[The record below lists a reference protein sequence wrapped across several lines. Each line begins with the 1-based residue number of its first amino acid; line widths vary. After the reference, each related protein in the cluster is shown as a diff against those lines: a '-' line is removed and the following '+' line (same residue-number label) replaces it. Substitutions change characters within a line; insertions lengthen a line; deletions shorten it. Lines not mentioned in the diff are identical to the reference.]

1 MIDEKYI
8 AAVDLGSSKIAL
20 CVAKVSGDDVQIVYY
35 KEHPSDGIRGSIVTN
50 PMKASAPLKKAIA
63 EAENELMIKILQV
76 VVGLP
81 RDGVIQQ
88 IADGKIE
95 RSNPDDYITR
105 EEVENLKS
113 IAVEAY
119 PLDDAS
125 NQVMYGAVAQ
135 SFSIDDQI
143 HLVEDD
149 TIGGLSST
157 LEGNFKVFIGSRK
170 ATNAIDK
177 IFNNLGIAIAK
188 KYFLPAVTAKAVLS
202 EDDRQNGVALIDFGG
217 GVTSVAIYHGGI
229 MRHYAAI
236 PFGGKTVT
244 NDIRIESSISDSL
257 AENLKLAYGACMPN
271 KLASMSEKIIQ
282 IQYDDQPYKEIPVK
296 YLSEVIDARERE
308 IINAILYSIQGSG
321 MQKLLRS
328 GIVITGGG
336 ASMVNLK
343 NLLKDMS
350 GYNVRIGSARRLI
363 TAPGCMGANSPAA
376 TSVIGM
382 ILSAKEDN
390 LPECIS
396 VPVRIEETP
405 EPVIENVIE
414 EEIEEAAPVTQMT
427 DDEFI
432 HGSTGTLDGF
442 PDNEKKP
449 KKIKKKATIE
459 KNGLKLFWSKITQTV
474 GNVYDSVTD
483 DNL

>member
-135 SFSIDDQI
+135 SFS
-143 HLVEDD
+143 
-149 TIGGLSST
+149 
-157 LEGNFKVFIGSRK
+157 VFIGSRK

-308 IINAILYSIQGSG
+308 IINAILYSIQESG

-442 PDNEKKP
+442 PENEKKP

>member
-296 YLSEVIDARERE
+296 YLSEIIDARKGDNKRYSLLNPGKRHAKASPKRHRNHRWRSLHGQPEKPPQGHERLQCPHR
-308 IINAILYSIQGSG
+308 IRKKAHHRTG
-321 MQKLLRS
+321 M
-328 GIVITGGG
+328 
-336 ASMVNLK
+336 
-343 NLLKDMS
+343 
-350 GYNVRIGSARRLI
+350 
-363 TAPGCMGANSPAA
+363 
-376 TSVIGM
+376 
-382 ILSAKEDN
+382 
-390 LPECIS
+390 
-396 VPVRIEETP
+396 
-405 EPVIENVIE
+405 
-414 EEIEEAAPVTQMT
+414 
-427 DDEFI
+427 
-432 HGSTGTLDGF
+432 HGSQQPRSNFCYRNDSQRKRGQSSRMYFSSSPDRRDSGTGD
-442 PDNEKKP
+442 
-449 KKIKKKATIE
+449 
-459 KNGLKLFWSKITQTV
+459 
-474 GNVYDSVTD
+474 
-483 DNL
+483 

>member
-257 AENLKLAYGACMPN
+257 AENLKLAY
-271 KLASMSEKIIQ
+271 
-282 IQYDDQPYKEIPVK
+282 
-296 YLSEVIDARERE
+296 
-308 IINAILYSIQGSG
+308 
-321 MQKLLRS
+321 
-328 GIVITGGG
+328 
-336 ASMVNLK
+336 
-343 NLLKDMS
+343 
-350 GYNVRIGSARRLI
+350 
-363 TAPGCMGANSPAA
+363 
-376 TSVIGM
+376 
-382 ILSAKEDN
+382 
-390 LPECIS
+390 
-396 VPVRIEETP
+396 
-405 EPVIENVIE
+405 
-414 EEIEEAAPVTQMT
+414 
-427 DDEFI
+427 
-432 HGSTGTLDGF
+432 
-442 PDNEKKP
+442 
-449 KKIKKKATIE
+449 
-459 KNGLKLFWSKITQTV
+459 
-474 GNVYDSVTD
+474 
-483 DNL
+483 